1 MMNGFSGGF
10 GWMWII
16 PMTVMMI
23 AFIGVVIWGMNRF
36 MHSDYRM
43 GHHVG
48 CGGYADSL
56 PSGKESAMYQNGED
70 AKEIL
75 VRRFA
80 EGKIDYDEFQSRL
93 DVIMKHDSTDH

>member
-1 MMNGFSGGF
+1 MDGFSSGF

-23 AFIGVVIWGMNRF
+23 AFIGVVIWGVSRF

-43 GHHVG
+43 R
-48 CGGYADSL
+48 CGGHVDSL
-56 PSGKESAMYQNGED
+56 PHGKENVTYPNGED

-75 VRRFA
+75 TRRFA